1 MKKRVLILM
10 ATAVLTLG
18 VVTAAYAKD
27 NITSNKLNNRASMMF
42 QDDVNGNSYSNM
54 VDLMRNNGFE
64 TAAEAMENRD
74 YDAMTSFMNNMT
86 DEQYNEMIEIMKSNG
101 YEGMG
106 RMMES
111 VDKEVMINMHNSMMG
126 KGSTKDSQ
134 Q

>member
-1 MKKRVLILM
+1 MKKKFIILM

-27 NITSNKLNNRASMMF
+27 NITSNKSRNRASMMS
-42 QDDVNGNSYSNM
+42 QNNVNNDRYNNM
-54 VDLMRNNGFE
+54 VDLMRSNGFE

-74 YDAMTSFMNNMT
+74 FDAMNVFMSNMT

-126 KGSTKDSQ
+126 NGSAQDSQ